1 LGRFVQPDSLVPDYF
16 NPLDW
21 DRYAYSRNNPINYND
36 PDGHCPLLL
45 SMGVGAAIGGMV
57 GAISYFSTNLSSF
70 NSGEYWTA
78 VGAGAVTGA
87 LIGSGVGILAMPE
100 VAAAGGATIAIA
112 NTLIGTGSGATGSGL
127 GYILT
132 TPNGFETNDF
142 LTTTAIGGAVG
153 GVSANVGTGL
163 AGAAIKEGVYIV
175 GSEVQYALTTD
186 QWSVEGAKGAAVS
199 GAISGAFDV
208 FPSLALEGMKPPLV
222 GQGISPYAKE
232 ALKKEFTRQLAGYKV
247 VEGLNGLA
255 TGTASTILSVGVNYV
270 RNKVEAR

>member
-1 LGRFVQPDSLVPDYF
+1 MA
-16 NPLDW
+16 W
-21 DRYAYSRNNPINYND
+21 DRYAYSRNNPVNYID
-36 PDGHCPLLL
+36 PDGHCPLLI

-70 NSGEYWTA
+70 DSGEYWTA

-112 NTLIGTGSGATGSGL
+112 NTLIGAGSGAAGSGL
-127 GYILT
+127 GYTLS
-132 TPNGFETNDF
+132 TPNGFETDDF
-142 LTTTAIGGAVG
+142 LTTTAVGGAVG

-175 GSEVQYALTTD
+175 GSEVQYGLTTD
-186 QWSVEGAKGAAVS
+186 QWSVEGAKGAALS

-222 GQGISPYAKE
+222 GQGINPYANE
-232 ALKKEFTRQLAGYKV
+232 ALKREFARQLAGYKV

-255 TGTASTILSVGVNYV
+255 TGTASTILSAGVNYV
-270 RNKVEAR
+270 RSKLEAR